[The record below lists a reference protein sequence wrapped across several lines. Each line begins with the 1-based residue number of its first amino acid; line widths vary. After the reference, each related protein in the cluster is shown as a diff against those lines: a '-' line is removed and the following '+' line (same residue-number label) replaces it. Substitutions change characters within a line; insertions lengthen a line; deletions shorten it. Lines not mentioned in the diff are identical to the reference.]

1 MKKGLVV
8 IILISSAL
16 IASSCGSSDIIILG
30 ASDHA
35 DVVGGVIANS
45 DMIEITSLMGITIL
59 TTPTVEQL
67 LNAALEVE
75 AISNDTKSSIN
86 ITLDL
91 LPEVEGWLAEIP
103 DETWQAIDEIMSHVE
118 ELEAVTNTTDFLQE
132 AIDSGQYDGYEWLPE
147 ALEFGIDLLEAGEDT
162 IYNPAWPPYA
172 EAPFLSFNT
181 SRLLKE
187 DLEGGIAGAVGCAL
201 ADAAAGEYGEYAI
214 SFGGVVGAVDSSIAD
229 LISQLA
235 GYW

>member
-8 IILISSAL
+8 IILISLAL
-16 IASSCGSSDIIILG
+16 MASSCGPGDIIVLG
-30 ASDHA
+30 AGDHA
-35 DVVGGVIANS
+35 DVVGDVMSNL
-45 DMIEITSLMGITIL
+45 DKIEITSLMGITIL
-59 TTPTVEQL
+59 TTPTVEEL
-67 LNAALEVE
+67 LNAALEVG

-118 ELEAVTNTTDFLQE
+118 ELETVTNTTDFLQE

-162 IYNPAWPPYA
+162 IYNPTWYPYTA
-172 EAPFLSFNT
+172 EPLLSFNA

-187 DLEGGIAGAVGCAL
+187 DLEGGIAGGVGAAL
-201 ADAAAGEYGEYAI
+201 AGIAPDQYVIGI
-214 SFGGVVGAVDSSIAD
+214 GGVVGAVDSSIAD
-229 LISQLA
+229 LISQFA
-235 GYW
+235 GWW

>member
-8 IILISSAL
+8 IILLSLAL
-16 IASSCGSSDIIILG
+16 MASSCVPSDVIILG
-30 ASDHA
+30 AGDHA
-35 DVVGGVIANS
+35 DVVGDVIENL
-45 DMIEITSLMGITIL
+45 DVIPVLSLTGITIL
-59 TTPTVEQL
+59 TTPTVEEL

-75 AISNDTKSSIN
+75 AISDDTKSSIN

-118 ELEAVTNTTDFLQE
+118 ELETVTNTTDFLQE

-162 IYNPAWPPYA
+162 IYNPGWTPYTA
-172 EAPFLSFNT
+172 EHLLSFNA

-187 DLEGGIAGAVGCAL
+187 DLEGGIAGAVGAAL
-201 ADAAAGEYGEYAI
+201 AGIAPDRYVIGI
-214 SFGGVVGAVDSSIAD
+214 GGVVGAVDSSIAD

-235 GYW
+235 GWW